1 MEYTHTSDSGKVGVG
16 VLIAISLLTLGL
28 LGSGAFGFWA
38 FGQRQDYKNN
48 VDQKIAAAIVTN
60 TKTVQQ
66 ADAKTYAE
74 QAQYPLK
81 TFIGPE
87 AYGSVSLTYPKTW
100 SAYNNAGTSNSSATP
115 VDFFAHP
122 DVVPPVGSDSSNFAL
137 RMQVVSQQYA
147 TVANQYANQLKQ
159 GTVTVKAYALPNNK
173 TVSGVRID
181 GQISNSKKGTL
192 VLLPLRDKTLKIWTE
207 STSYGDQFDKIILA
221 NAHFT
226 P

>member
-1 MEYTHTSDSGKVGVG
+1 MEHIHSRNSGKVGVG
-16 VLIAISLLTLGL
+16 VLMTIVLLILGI

-38 FGQRQDYKNN
+38 FSQRQDYKNN
-48 VDQKIAAAIVTN
+48 VDQKIAAAVTAN

-81 TFIGPE
+81 TFTGPE
-87 AYGSVSLTYPKTW
+87 VYGSVALTYPKTW
-100 SAYNNAGTSNSSATP
+100 SAYNASTLNSNGTP
-115 VDFFAHP
+115 VDFYAHP
-122 DVVPPVGSDSSNFAL
+122 DVVPLISSDASNFAL
-137 RMQVVSQQYA
+137 RMQVVGQQYA
-147 TVANQYANQLKQ
+147 TVAKQYENQLKQ
-159 GTVTVKAYALPNNK
+159 GTVTVKAYSLPNNK
-173 TVSGVRID
+173 TVTGVRID
-181 GQISNSKKGTL
+181 GQITTKKQGTL

-207 STSYGDQFDKIILA
+207 SASYSDQFDKIILA